1 MCLFMRTASH
11 SCAWQVHWHLSGCTD
26 PCLFLPQVKCR
37 DCEAFGH
44 KASSTRCPIKHWGM
58 TLVPVALGSRRL
70 KENVEPWSQWDQW
83 HQAGLLDQAE
93 REKAER

>member
-1 MCLFMRTASH
+1 MN
-11 SCAWQVHWHLSGCTD
+11 GCTD
-26 PCLFLPQVKCR
+26 SSPFLPQVKCR
-37 DCEAFGH
+37 DCGAFGH

-58 TLVPVALGSRRL
+58 TLIPVALGSRRL

-93 REKAER
+93 REKEERRR